1 MEEEKAAVLAAHAA
15 SNVTMNVTTMTN
27 GTQAPHEPTEEELQH
42 SLLVF
47 YIVM

>member
-1 MEEEKAAVLAAHAA
+1 MEEEKAAVMAAHAA
-15 SNVTMNVTTMTN
+15 SNGTVNATLLTN
-27 GTQAPHEPTEEELQH
+27 GTQALHEPTEEEMQH